1 MNILI
6 TGANGQLGNEL
17 TSMLSSGQAEIG
29 PIPAAY
35 RGSRVTAV
43 DVDRLD
49 ITDSA
54 AVQAFIE
61 AEKPELIINCAAMT
75 NVNGCESAPDTA
87 MKINAIAPRFLA
99 AAAQEIGAKLVHVS
113 TDYVFDGDGARASD
127 DSIIPY
133 TEWDVCTPAAS
144 TENPNGWESSMS
156 GRSVPVP
163 LWCGQPGCMGM
174 WAAILLRPSGKTAR
188 KRAS

>member
-133 TEWDVCTPAAS
+133 TEWDVCAPC
-144 TENPNGWESSMS
+144 
-156 GRSVPVP
+156 SVY
-163 LWCGQPGCMGM
+163 
-174 WAAILLRPSGKTAR
+174 GKSKWLGEQYVREVCPRTFVVRTAWLYGYVGGNFV
-188 KRAS
+188 KTI

>member
-1 MNILI
+1 
-6 TGANGQLGNEL
+6 
-17 TSMLSSGQAEIG
+17 
-29 PIPAAY
+29 
-35 RGSRVTAV
+35 
-43 DVDRLD
+43 
-49 ITDSA
+49 
-54 AVQAFIE
+54 
-61 AEKPELIINCAAMT
+61 MT

-133 TEWDVCTPAAS
+133 TEWDVCSPGS
-144 TENPNGWESSMS
+144 VYGKSKWLGEQYVR
-156 GRSVPVP
+156 RSVPVP
-163 LWCGQPGCMGM
+163 LWYARPGCMGM
-174 WAAILLRPSGKTAR
+174 WAATLFRPSGKTAR

>member
-17 TSMLSSGQAEIG
+17 LSMLASGQAEIG

-35 RGSRVTAV
+35 RGSHVTAV
-43 DVDRLD
+43 DVERLD
-49 ITDSA
+49 VTDSA
-54 AVQAFIE
+54 AVRAFIE

-99 AAAQEIGAKLVHVS
+99 VAAQEIGAKLCRCPR
-113 TDYVFDGDGARASD
+113 TMCF
-127 DSIIPY
+127 P
-133 TEWDVCTPAAS
+133 
-144 TENPNGWESSMS
+144 
-156 GRSVPVP
+156 GRGPRRGRLDHPLYRVGRLQPCSVY
-163 LWCGQPGCMGM
+163 
-174 WAAILLRPSGKTAR
+174 GKS
-188 KRAS
+188 KWLGEQ